1 MELVKE
7 NPDNF
12 VLKPQREGGGN
23 NYYGNEILNQFY
35 KLDSKEIA
43 TFILMQRIK
52 PCPRYGLLVKNR
64 TLEAASVISELGIY
78 SYMIRYLLIETD
90 RIK

>member
-1 MELVKE
+1 MVKQ

-23 NYYGNEILNQFY
+23 NYYGEDILTEFQ
-35 KLDSKEIA
+35 KLESKEIA

-64 TLEAASVISELGIY
+64 TLEAAAVISELGIY
-78 SYMIRYLLIETD
+78 SYMIR
-90 RIK
+90 